1 MTTSF
6 WISNDGSSSNSISAT
21 SGAPLPALSALLSG
35 VYSFRPA
42 PGFSRVTQ
50 MDGWDLLNA
59 VTARLIPGTQAQKV
73 ILVALELQDAPPAS
87 TEALGLAALLLVL
100 AGAAPPPLLLP
111 PQAASRVTAARP
123 ARPAVTCP
131 LTCRVMARRGP
142 RSLDLDNM
150 MA

>member
-1 MTTSF
+1 
-6 WISNDGSSSNSISAT
+6 
-21 SGAPLPALSALLSG
+21 
-35 VYSFRPA
+35 
-42 PGFSRVTQ
+42 

-87 TEALGLAALLLVL
+87 TEALGLALLPPVLVL

-111 PQAASRVTAARP
+111 PQAASRATADRP
-123 ARPAVTCP
+123 ASPAVTRP
-131 LTCRVMARRGP
+131 VTCLFVARRGP